1 LTIKSAVTA
10 APENSTIFIK
20 SGDYYEDNPVQL
32 KKRQALVGDSLRTT
46 NIYPSNPTQNVLY
59 LQVGDYIT
67 EVTFRGHLSPSYAVS
82 FNPDSSAGA
91 ITTSPYIHNASC
103 ITTTGGGMYVD
114 GSKVSGLKSMVLD
127 SFTQFNSGGPGIVID
142 NGGYAQLVS
151 IFTICTTY
159 GVWAKN
165 GGTCSIT
172 NSNNS
177 FGTYGLVAEGVG
189 TVRATGT
196 LVGDS
201 FGSSFVVSGLSALPL
216 VNEGLTFNGTDYYT
230 VKSAT
235 ALVSGVSTVT
245 ILERIT
251 TVIPNGTTVT
261 FRPFSFISASGQT
274 FEYVGSGTTLATAL
288 PYLGGIPV
296 QANEVVEIGGGKV
309 FFTSTDQIGDFR
321 IGPELNIERATGTIT
336 GRAFERSLFS
346 ILTPY
351 ILAIEG

>member
-1 LTIKSAVTA
+1 
-10 APENSTIFIK
+10 
-20 SGDYYEDNPVQL
+20 
-32 KKRQALVGDSLRTT
+32 
-46 NIYPSNPTQNVLY
+46 
-59 LQVGDYIT
+59 
-67 EVTFRGHLSPSYAVS
+67 
-82 FNPDSSAGA
+82 
-91 ITTSPYIHNASC
+91 
-103 ITTTGGGMYVD
+103 
-114 GSKVSGLKSMVLD
+114 
-127 SFTQFNSGGPGIVID
+127 
-142 NGGYAQLVS
+142 VS

-189 TVRATGT
+189 TIRATGT

-216 VNEGLTFNGTDYYT
+216 VNEGITFNGTDYYT

-288 PYLGGIPV
+288 PNLGGVPI